1 MAEKTMDTDSKSEEE
16 FSPWKEYLKAAVIA
30 LILALFIRTFIVQAF
45 KIPSE
50 SMLQTLQVGDHL
62 LVNKMVYLFG
72 EPERGDIIVFRY
84 PRDPKRDFVK
94 RIIGLPG
101 ETIEMTGN
109 IVYINGKPLAE
120 PYAIYLDRFMGGGF
134 SPVTVPPGHLFMMG
148 DNRDNSQ
155 DSRVWGALDINSVR
169 GKAFIVHWSW
179 KGSSFGVRW
188 SRIGKLLR

>member
-1 MAEKTMDTDSKSEEE
+1 MKEKTLDSGHDSAEE

-30 LILALFIRTFIVQAF
+30 LVLALLIRTFIVQAY

-62 LVNKMVYLFG
+62 LVNKMVYLFSK
-72 EPERGDIIVFRY
+72 PERGDIIVFKY

-94 RIIGLPG
+94 RVIGLPG
-101 ETIEMTGN
+101 ETLKMAHNTI
-109 IVYINGKPLAE
+109 YINGKPLVE
-120 PYAIYLDRFMGGGF
+120 PYAIYQDRFAGYSFG
-134 SPVTVPPGHLFMMG
+134 PVTIAPGHLFMMG

-155 DSRVWGALDINSVR
+155 DSRVWGALDTHNIR

-179 KGSSFGVRW
+179 KRDTFGVRW
-188 SRIGKLLR
+188 GRVGKLLR